1 VTAVDLGAG
10 VPGERTTVPLA
21 LSALAAALTAP
32 RGFGDQSLL
41 SPRPDAIRL
50 LGGIPDPGALPVT
63 ELREV
68 LGEVWDAG
76 GGAASLQYSATP
88 GLQGLRAWIAARE
101 GVDERRV
108 VITSGGLHGL
118 SLTVQALVERGA
130 TVAVDNP
137 AFPIFLRVLELVDAR
152 TLPVP
157 VEADG
162 IDVEHLARRLAA
174 GERIAA
180 VYTVPDFHNPSQGTL
195 SAAKRA
201 ALVDLAERY
210 GFVVIA
216 DDPYRELRFAGTDQG
231 RQVFFDSEHVVHVNT
246 FTKTLGPGLRLGW
259 LVLPDPLVDAV
270 VRLRNRQDSHSST
283 LVQTLVQ
290 HLLVSRPGWFDRTL
304 ERANALYRHRA
315 GVLVD
320 ELERRLPGRF
330 AITAPDG
337 GFFLWPRLVD
347 DAVDARDLHRR
358 ATAEGLDYQQ
368 GEFFATGPGTD
379 SHRRLRLAYGD
390 RTDEELRTAVER
402 LARAYEGASG
412 VLVSRVVPADGVQAA
427 PAVRA
432 ARPEPRR

>member
-1 VTAVDLGAG
+1 RVVLARAAPGGGDDRRRPDRAAPGPHVDDLGRRVLAERCGPRPRRGTGRAPARTRVRHPRADRRRGRVLPPGRGASGRGQPRARRRPRPRRAARGGAGAVDSHARAGARPLRDRAHARRGGGPAVTAVDLGAG
-10 VPGERTTVPLA
+10 VPGERTTVPLV

-88 GLQGLRAWIAARE
+88 GLTGLRAWIAARE

-231 RQVFFDSEHVVHVNT
+231 RQVFFDS
-246 FTKTLGPGLRLGW
+246 
-259 LVLPDPLVDAV
+259 
-270 VRLRNRQDSHSST
+270 
-283 LVQTLVQ
+283 
-290 HLLVSRPGWFDRTL
+290 
-304 ERANALYRHRA
+304 
-315 GVLVD
+315 
-320 ELERRLPGRF
+320 
-330 AITAPDG
+330 
-337 GFFLWPRLVD
+337 
-347 DAVDARDLHRR
+347 
-358 ATAEGLDYQQ
+358 
-368 GEFFATGPGTD
+368 
-379 SHRRLRLAYGD
+379 
-390 RTDEELRTAVER
+390 
-402 LARAYEGASG
+402 
-412 VLVSRVVPADGVQAA
+412 
-427 PAVRA
+427 
-432 ARPEPRR
+432 